1 MPAPRGAANP
11 RRRRA
16 DGGGRGTARGNR
28 HECRIH
34 RRADPARR
42 EAAWRHAPQGRG
54 ARWASQR
61 CRHRQHDRPRLRTVA
76 RDRLQAGHGMRSL
89 AIAPLDRLP
98 LAIGAMALLFLGAFL
113 IYPLWGVLSASILTP
128 DGTAFTLDNYGKL
141 LSRAFYRASVINT
154 LSIGLMA

>member
-1 MPAPRGAANP
+1 
-11 RRRRA
+11 
-16 DGGGRGTARGNR
+16 
-28 HECRIH
+28 
-34 RRADPARR
+34 
-42 EAAWRHAPQGRG
+42 
-54 ARWASQR
+54 
-61 CRHRQHDRPRLRTVA
+61 
-76 RDRLQAGHGMRSL
+76 MRSL

-154 LSIGLMA
+154 LSIGLMATVVTTLIAVPLAFMVARLDFRGKLLLI